1 METRTVAHL
10 HEQLKTLRD
19 QLAQLADQGRI
30 VMATDDLV
38 PVKDSR
44 QATASALAGLDA
56 AIAATTW
63 METLA
68 TTDGEYPALD
78 GT

>member
-1 METRTVAHL
+1 
-10 HEQLKTLRD
+10 
-19 QLAQLADQGRI
+19 
-30 VMATDDLV
+30 MATDDLV

-44 QATASALAGLDA
+44 LATASALAGLDA

-78 GT
+78 GA